1 MRKFIATL
9 FAGLVL
15 VAAVAP
21 AADAGKGGNGG
32 NGGSRPC
39 ICTPPLEIM

>member
-32 NGGSRPC
+32 GGPKPC

>member
-32 NGGSRPC
+32 SKPC
-39 ICTPPLEIM
+39 ICPPPPETM